1 MYVYLENEYD
11 FMKLD
16 KAAKDGRYGIAIF
29 QAMFYRRP
37 KPAHLVSNNITLNCV
52 KDTHIISFSL

>member
-1 MYVYLENEYD
+1 MYIYLENEYD

-37 KPAHLVSNNITLNCV
+37 KPAHMVSNHNTADAMVLKTVIWIL
-52 KDTHIISFSL
+52 L